1 MNEPILSN
9 LEPTSIQFIIGKLVT
24 SNFNRLNMKQQ
35 KEHGIF
41 SLAVV
46 VAALGYFVDIYDLL
60 LFTIVREPSLEGIGV
75 SLADK
80 VQVIAASTKI
90 INWQMVG
97 LLIGGI
103 LWGTIG
109 DKKGRLSVL
118 FGSIAL
124 YSVANFVTGYVQTV
138 DQYAWARFVAG
149 IGLAGELGAGIT
161 LVSELLPKNK
171 RGIGTSLVAGIGLFG
186 AVFAYF
192 VYKATNDWRICYKI
206 GGGLGLFLLL
216 LRISVAE
223 SGMYNNVKEQKGVQ
237 KGNFFMFFNN
247 AKRFKKYV
255 LAILIGLPTWYVIGI
270 LVNLSNRFAGE
281 IYGVNNIESG
291 RAIMFAYTGIAIGD
305 ILIGL
310 VSQYF
315 KSRKKALLLF
325 YGLTILGLIL
335 FYSSYNNSDSRMYAI
350 CAFLGF
356 STGFWAIFVTMGA
369 EQFGTNLRATAAT
382 TIPNMVRG
390 ALPLI
395 NLIFLNLFQKS
406 WHWSLIQSGIV
417 TGAIVICITLIAYY
431 FTEETFHKD
440 LNYVEGENKS

>member
-1 MNEPILSN
+1 MQS
-9 LEPTSIQFIIGKLVT
+9 SKSG
-24 SNFNRLNMKQQ
+24 S
-35 KEHGIF
+35 IF
-41 SLAVV
+41 SIAVI

-60 LFTIVREPSLEGIGV
+60 LFTIVRGPSLQGLGV
-75 SLADK
+75 DLADK
-80 VQVIAASTKI
+80 SAVLTASAKI

-103 LWGTIG
+103 VWGIMG

-118 FGSIAL
+118 FGSIIL
-124 YSVANFVTGYVQTV
+124 YSVANFLTGYVQTT
-138 DQYAWARFVAG
+138 DQYAYARFFAG

-192 VYKATNDWRICYKI
+192 TFKFTNDWRLCYKI
-206 GGGLGLFLLL
+206 GGGLGIALLF

-223 SGMYNNVKEQKGVQ
+223 SGMFKQVKEQNVSR
-237 KGNFFMFFNN
+237 GNLLMFFTNGR
-247 AKRFKKYV
+247 RFKKYL

-270 LVNLSNRFAGE
+270 LVNYSNLFSTAF
-281 IYGVNNIESG
+281 YGSNKIESG
-291 RAIMFAYTGIAIGD
+291 RAIMYAYAAIAVGD
-305 ILIGL
+305 ILVGL
-310 VSQYF
+310 ISQYF
-315 KSRKKALLLF
+315 KSRKKALYLF
-325 YGLTILGLIL
+325 YFFTIVSGIL
-335 FYSSYNNSDSRMYAI
+335 FFSGIIKSDAMMYVA
-350 CAFLGF
+350 CAALGF

-395 NLIFLNLFQKS
+395 NMMFLDLFQKS
-406 WHWSLIQSGIV
+406 WGWDIVKSGII
-417 TGAIVICITLIAYY
+417 TGVLVMAVTLIAAY

-440 LNYVEGENKS
+440 LNYIEK